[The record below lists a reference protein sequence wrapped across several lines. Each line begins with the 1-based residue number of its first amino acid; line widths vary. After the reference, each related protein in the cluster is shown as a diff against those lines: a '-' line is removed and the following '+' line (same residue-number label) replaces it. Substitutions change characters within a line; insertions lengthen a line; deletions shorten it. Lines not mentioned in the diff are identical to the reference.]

1 MDGEQK
7 SGVETSVK
15 SVQTEEPEANV
26 KISLEETTQ
35 RNFYDALLDP
45 EVAKWI
51 VQSENS
57 MARITKQYAQ
67 IQQENNDLREQLV
80 SMVKLNKHQIRN
92 KQYE

>member
-80 SMVKLNKHQIRN
+80 SMVKLNKQQIRN

>member
-1 MDGEQK
+1 M
-7 SGVETSVK
+7 
-15 SVQTEEPEANV
+15 QTEEPEANV

-45 EVAKWI
+45 DVAKWI

-67 IQQENNDLREQLV
+67 IQ
-80 SMVKLNKHQIRN
+80 
-92 KQYE
+92 

>member
-26 KISLEETTQ
+26 KIPLEETTQ

-80 SMVKLNKHQIRN
+80 SMVKLNK
-92 KQYE
+92 